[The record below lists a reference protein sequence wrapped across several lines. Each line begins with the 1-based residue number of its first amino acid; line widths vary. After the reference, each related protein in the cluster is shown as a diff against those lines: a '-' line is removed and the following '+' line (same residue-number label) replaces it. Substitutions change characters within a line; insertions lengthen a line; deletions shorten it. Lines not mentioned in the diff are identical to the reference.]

1 VHPDDIDFKQ
11 LEANLGASIPITTI
25 KLYIEQVSPF
35 RIEEGSRDHFLN
47 DCIEELYLQCEA
59 RIQVKV
65 DTISKMKEH
74 VAKLDELAEM
84 TEMMGEDG
92 GGATEILDD
101 EGKIVKVKPKKTK
114 MCKTLLE
121 TGKCDH
127 IKDKACKFAH
137 NPIELSLIPVQ
148 TKIRNLNAVITA
160 QKHKLAHNKVLD
172 SWVPAGN
179 FVYDGKCPL
188 TVDNFVC

>member
-1 VHPDDIDFKQ
+1 MHPDDIDFKQ

-101 EGKIVKVKPKKTK
+101 EGKIVKVKPKKK
-114 MCKTLLE
+114 PRLLMI
-121 TGKCDH
+121 GWWV
-127 IKDKACKFAH
+127 IKQLAAW
-137 NPIELSLIPVQ
+137 SIP
-148 TKIRNLNAVITA
+148 LEAE
-160 QKHKLAHNKVLD
+160 
-172 SWVPAGN
+172 
-179 FVYDGKCPL
+179 
-188 TVDNFVC
+188 